1 MNRNHFLIYFKE
13 NKMLSNTP
21 KDWARENKHYF
32 PKYDFSDNQSNIP
45 ITDEIVA
52 FLENNFAFSTVA
64 DDSVAIHYNL
74 NPNLKF

>member
-1 MNRNHFLIYFKE
+1 MQYFERNLYKKIVNQIDDKE
-13 NKMLSNTP
+13 FIIIAG
-21 KDWARENKHYF
+21 ARQTGKTTIL
-32 PKYDFSDNQSNIP
+32 KQ
-45 ITDEIVA
+45 IVA